1 VRLRSPPRLRGR
13 AVGWY
18 PNGHAPE
25 RPLRLPAPDPAP
37 VQAPSASDRM
47 SIGGRRLRDLTELF
61 PLFLSEARQRV
72 GQLLALAPQLVSS
85 PAALASARRELHTL
99 RGASR
104 LIGYGTLA
112 ELSLEGEALLQ
123 SVDDSTAQRL
133 AALAERMV
141 ASLSGFEAAAGGAF
155 SSASEGG
162 G

>member
-1 VRLRSPPRLRGR
+1 
-13 AVGWY
+13 
-18 PNGHAPE
+18 
-25 RPLRLPAPDPAP
+25 
-37 VQAPSASDRM
+37 M
-47 SIGGRRLRDLTELF
+47 SNGGRRLRELTELI

-104 LIGYGTLA
+104 LIGYGMLA

-123 SVDDSTAQRL
+123 SVDESTAERL
-133 AALAERMV
+133 AALVERMV
-141 ASLSGFEAAAGGAF
+141 ASLSGFEAGAGGAF
-155 SSASEGG
+155 SGAPEGG